1 MKFSTPWSVSPQST
15 LREATLNMK
24 FSVLIIFS
32 FLLFSTTNAL
42 AQEKNAEFQTLE
54 ELDSLTILDLIDS
67 LMSMTAPKSEIS
79 VRVGY
84 LNQVSIAGRDLG
96 IKQKGFN
103 AGANYFHKSGFW
115 GGITGFWFSEFNP
128 TYTLTD
134 VSIGYMGLASKKFSY
149 MATYSHTFYNASELA
164 TLENTLGV
172 TGVFDF
178 KYIAPYIDYS
188 FYFGKET
195 AHRITPGITFDISKK
210 NILMFDE
217 ISFRPSASVIFGNQ
231 NVTNTIY
238 VFSDSEQ
245 LQILLSRRAYL
256 NNLPNPTPR
265 EQKRIIELTKKI
277 QEFVDKEESSK
288 NVFGLM
294 NYGFSFPLSFRKGNF
309 NFSATYTYNI
319 PVALSG
325 ESFDLS
331 PNDYISFSLSYKF
344 KL

>member
-1 MKFSTPWSVSPQST
+1 MKFST
-15 LREATLNMK
+15 L
-24 FSVLIIFS
+24 LIFT
-32 FLLFSTTNAL
+32 FLLFGTTNAL
-42 AQEKNAEFQTLE
+42 AQEENTEFE
-54 ELDSLTILDLIDS
+54 AFEDIELDSLTILDLIDS
-67 LMSMTAPKSEIS
+67 LMSMSEPKSEIS

-103 AGANYFHKSGFW
+103 VGANYFHKSGLW
-115 GGITGFWFSEFNP
+115 GGITGFWFSEFDP
-128 TYTLTD
+128 AYTLTD
-134 VSIGYMGLASKKFSY
+134 VSIGYMGLASEKLSY
-149 MATYSHTFYNASELA
+149 MATYSHSFYNSSELA
-164 TLENTLGV
+164 TLENTLSV
-172 TGVFDF
+172 TGIFDF
-178 KYIAPYIDYS
+178 KFIEPYIYYS

-210 NILMFDE
+210 NVFIFDK

-238 VFSDSEQ
+238 VFSDNEQ

-256 NNLPNPTPR
+256 ENLPNPNPR
-265 EQKRIIELTKKI
+265 EQKRILELTKRI
-277 QEFVDKEESSK
+277 QEFVDKEETSK

-319 PVALSG
+319 PVELPG

-331 PNDYISFSLSYKF
+331 PNDYVSFSLSYKF